1 MDLGPSSSAN
11 PETQTPTPP
20 SPYAVYRIPSTF
32 PVASFLVFVRPDPLL
47 SINSV
52 ASFFKNSQLSTLGDQ
67 LAVPAP
73 PFRRLP
79 TADCLLPAALPPDY
93 CLPAPNGGF
102 VPGFRKARSFVINQ
116 LGGFVFQKTLSFQ
129 PSAASLPRH
138 TAFSPTAY
146 RWLPPF
152 CRLRCL
158 LPTVFRPPNGGFVPG
173 FR

>member
-93 CLPAPNGGF
+93 CLPAP
-102 VPGFRKARSFVINQ
+102 

-146 RWLPPF
+146 R
-152 CRLRCL
+152 
-158 LPTVFRPPNGGFVPG
+158 
-173 FR
+173 